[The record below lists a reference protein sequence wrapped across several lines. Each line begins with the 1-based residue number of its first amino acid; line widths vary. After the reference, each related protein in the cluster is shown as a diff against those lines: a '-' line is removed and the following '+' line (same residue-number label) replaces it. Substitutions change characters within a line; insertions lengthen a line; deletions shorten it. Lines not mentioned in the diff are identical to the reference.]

1 MERKTAFLE
10 NYVSFIQ
17 LIFIQLELVSI
28 VKKIK
33 LAILVDKP
41 MFLRTFEKEDLD
53 YLRTFADIVNEESI
67 PETVDKEY
75 MKKWLK
81 SAEAAF
87 SCWGTPGFSKE
98 ILDCAPGLKVIL
110 HAAGTAKAIVTD
122 EIWRRNIRVA
132 TAAPVIA
139 IDVAETALGG
149 IIYWLKQF
157 RRFDDIIRRDQ
168 WDTKYKVGGESVVNN
183 VKPMMKRLNS
193 RLTVGI
199 VGASFVG
206 KNLIRFLKPFGVNIL
221 LYDPYVNA
229 EKAETLGVKLSS
241 LEGIAEQ
248 SDVVSIHAPS
258 IPETNN
264 MINRNFFARM
274 RDGSLFVNTSRG
286 SVVNEKDL
294 IDELRR
300 NRIYAYL
307 DVFEKEPLP
316 SESPLSKLENVL
328 LTPHISGGHTTN
340 GGFERGRYIIN
351 QLYSYFSLGSLTDE
365 VAEEMMERMA

>member
-1 MERKTAFLE
+1 M
-10 NYVSFIQ
+10 
-17 LIFIQLELVSI
+17 
-28 VKKIK
+28 KKIK

-41 MFLRTFEKEDLD
+41 MFLRTFDKGDLD
-53 YLRTFADIVNEESI
+53 YLRTFADIVNEDSL
-67 PETVDKEY
+67 PETVDEGY

-81 SAEAAF
+81 GAEAAF
-87 SCWGTPGFSKE
+87 SCWGTPRFSKE
-98 ILDCAPGLKVIL
+98 ILDCAPELKVIL
-110 HAAGTAKAIVTD
+110 HAAGTAKAIVTG
-122 EIWRRNIRVA
+122 EVWRRNIRVA

-139 IDVAETALGG
+139 VDVAETALGG

-168 WDTKYKVGGESVVNN
+168 WDTKYKASGESVVNN

-206 KNLIRFLKPFGVNIL
+206 KSLIRFLKPFGVNLL

-229 EKAETLGVKLSS
+229 EKAASLGVKLSS
-241 LEGIAEQ
+241 LADIAEQ
-248 SDVVSIHAPS
+248 SDVVSVHAPS
-258 IPETNN
+258 IPETEK
-264 MINRNFFARM
+264 MINRAFFAKM

-286 SVVNEKDL
+286 SVVNEEEL
-294 IDELRR
+294 IEELRR

-316 SESPLSKLENVL
+316 SESPLSTLDNVL

-340 GGFERGRYIIN
+340 GGFERGGYIIN
-351 QLYSYFSLGSLTDE
+351 QLYGYVSLGSLTDE
-365 VAEEMMERMA
+365 VAEEMMGRMA